1 MTISSDQ
8 INPVIYADDE
18 TATIVA
24 LFLFLIIL
32 ATLLPEAVKRFVFWM
47 KWKKTNRD
55 IRKRNKR
62 KARIVYK
69 NTREEFLKARKYKAK

>member
-1 MTISSDQ
+1 MTTPDQ

-18 TATIVA
+18 TITIVV
-24 LFLFLIIL
+24 LFILLIIL
-32 ATLLPEAVKRFVFWM
+32 ATKLPEVIKRFVFWM

-69 NTREEFLKARKYKAK
+69 NTREEFLKARKYKPK